1 MKLEPKK
8 GISVIIISLNE
19 IKLLPNCVQSIQ
31 DWVDEI
37 IVVDSGSTDGT
48 LEYCREHPKI
58 TLFNQAWL
66 GYGPQKNYALKRAN
80 YEWVLS
86 LDADECATESLGK
99 ELKNISR
106 QNPLD
111 NGYQINRSVVFF
123 GKKLRFGGFGREYL
137 LRFFRRDHTQFT
149 DAKVHEKAYTNGS
162 IGTINKK
169 YSIVHIPYDSYE
181 DYFNKFN
188 KYTSIMAKE
197 HIKDKKVIYSP
208 ASSVFRFL
216 FEFFKR
222 YFLLL
227 GVLDGFQGFFA
238 CTFAAYYRLIKYLKI
253 AEHKN

>member
-8 GISVIIISLNE
+8 GISAIVITLNE
-19 IKLLPNCVQSIQ
+19 IKQLPSCVQSLQ

-48 LEYCREHPKI
+48 LEYCQEHPKI
-58 TLFNQAWL
+58 TLFKQEWL
-66 GYGPQKNYALKRAN
+66 GYGPQKNYALKQTN

-86 LDADECATESLGK
+86 LDADEYITKSLGK
-99 ELKNISR
+99 ELKSISR
-106 QNPLD
+106 QDPPE

-123 GKKLRFGGFGREYL
+123 GKKLRFGGFGREYI
-137 LRFFRRDHTQFT
+137 LRFFRREHAQFT

-162 IGTINKK
+162 IGIINQK

-181 DYFNKFN
+181 DYFIKFN

-197 HIKDKKVIYSP
+197 HIKKKRTIYGP
-208 ASSVFRFL
+208 ASSVFRFG

-227 GVLDGFQGFFA
+227 GMLDGFQGFFA
-238 CTFAAYYRLIKYLKI
+238 CTFAAY
-253 AEHKN
+253 